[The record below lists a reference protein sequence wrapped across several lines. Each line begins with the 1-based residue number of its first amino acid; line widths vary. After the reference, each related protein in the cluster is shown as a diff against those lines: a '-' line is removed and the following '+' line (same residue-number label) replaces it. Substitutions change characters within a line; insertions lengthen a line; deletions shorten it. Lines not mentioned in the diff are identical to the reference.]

1 MSVKM
6 SNSNRFQRRSDFEIA
21 GLYDLEKTI
30 GKGHFAV
37 VKLARHVFTNE
48 KVAVKV
54 IDKTKLDEISKS
66 HLFQEVR
73 CMKLVQHPNVV
84 RLYEVIDT
92 QTKLYLILELGDGG
106 DMYDYI
112 MKHDKGL
119 PEDKARRYFRQIVEA
134 ISYCHKLHVVHRD
147 LKPENV
153 VFFEKLGIVKL
164 TDFGFSNMFN
174 PGKKLETSCGSLAYS
189 APEILL
195 GDSYDA
201 PAVDVWSLGVILFM
215 LVCGVPPF
223 QEANDS
229 ETLTM
234 IMDCKYLVPDHI
246 SSSCKDLIHKML
258 QREPVHRAKLGD
270 ILNHKWLCMGDYI
283 APSVPLISREH
294 LSDDDH
300 NYLIEKMVEGNIAT
314 KDEIL
319 QSLDRDLYD
328 HITATY
334 YLLAERKLKRHHQEM
349 ALAQIRKHSAPA
361 DHSSPAH
368 SLKPNLELSLSPRA
382 TSPYGNTE
390 VKKTRTAPLF
400 NQTALDIPVS
410 PPPVESRHDFM
421 KSLTTS
427 MTLDRRAVKSN
438 IKTDRS
444 GSLTGAEPSP
454 VFQLAAAQR
463 SGSVSPQ
470 TGIRRFLPSLGT
482 IPDTVLTGSRSSTD
496 LDKISQ
502 SSSNSKKKGFAPI
515 SKIQILKS
523 FFERKVAQLSGKPTT
538 PDRFTGLFKPPK
550 SSKDKLGTKP
560 RMVPT
565 INILDT
571 DAPDPK
577 VKATKSK
584 LGKTKKSKTKSDCV
598 QSKEPKEE
606 QLRRPKTSIV
616 QSLVSPPGTHPTP
629 STTPDSQSRGSRKF
643 SLIQEESIDDDEEE
657 ELMDIDPGELRPA
670 KSVESLDDGIPWKGS
685 NQIMPSFEPFQVKR
699 PLVSVA
705 SSPQLLNQ
713 ICEENE
719 TDVEE
724 EDDFVPNKLHSPKLR
739 MSRGS
744 CASPEVLRKYEQRK
758 KRSGSKVTSCS
769 SSDASD
775 TDDTEK
781 RSRKDKLKP
790 KFMHRRDSSDHSSD
804 TDGGPSGPP
813 TGGLGGGRAATGGGG
828 KDRSSNKDR
837 KGGGGSKG
845 HKEGKSGGGGGKQH
859 THSCR
864 SKSGETS
871 ISSAISNLSMTSIN
885 SKNSLKYIVEG
896 DESNDSDV
904 EDNDMK
910 TDDKEEMMARNYIDK
925 VCDKENKRCE
935 EVFSL
940 CASDCSGYQGRKVY
954 GNRLKIK
961 VDINRNSCCNVQD
974 SKLHPIKIQTKCCSL
989 V

>member
-1 MSVKM
+1 M

>member
-6 SNSNRFQRRSDFEIA
+6 SNSNRFQRRSEFEIA

-234 IMDCKYLVPDHI
+234 IMDCKYLVPEHI
-246 SSSCKDLIHKML
+246 SSACRDLIHKML
-258 QREPVHRAKLGD
+258 QREPVHRAKLED
-270 ILNHKWLCMGDYI
+270 ILNHQWLCMGDYI
-283 APSVPLISREH
+283 APTVPLISREH
-294 LSDDDH
+294 LSDEDH
-300 NYLIEKMVEGNIAT
+300 NYLIDKMVEGSIAT
-314 KDEIL
+314 KEEIL
-319 QSLDRDLYD
+319 QSLDRDHYD

-349 ALAQIRKHSAPA
+349 ALAQIRKNSAPP

-368 SLKPNLELSLSPRA
+368 SIKPTLELSLSPRVTA
-382 TSPYGNTE
+382 PLSNTE
-390 VKKTRTAPLF
+390 AKKTRTAPLF

-410 PPPVESRHDFM
+410 PPPVDSRHDFM

-454 VFQLAAAQR
+454 ILQLSAQR
-463 SGSVSPQ
+463 SGSVSPHA
-470 TGIRRFLPSLGT
+470 GIRRFLPSLGT

-502 SSSNSKKKGFAPI
+502 SSSSGKKKGFAPI
-515 SKIQILKS
+515 SKIQVLKS

-538 PDRFTGLFKPPK
+538 PDRFTGLFKPLK
-550 SSKDKLGTKP
+550 SSKEKL
-560 RMVPT
+560 
-565 INILDT
+565 
-571 DAPDPK
+571 
-577 VKATKSK
+577 
-584 LGKTKKSKTKSDCV
+584 V
-598 QSKEPKEE
+598 QSKDVKEE

-629 STTPDSQSRGSRKF
+629 STTPDSQSRGARKF
-643 SLIQEESIDDDEEE
+643 SLIQEESVDADEEE
-657 ELMDIDPGELRPA
+657 EEFMDVDPGELRPA
-670 KSVESLDDGIPWKGS
+670 KSMESLDDGIPWKGS
-685 NQIMPSFEPFQVKR
+685 GQNLPSFEPFHVKR
-699 PLVSVA
+699 PLMSVA

-724 EDDFVPNKLHSPKLR
+724 EDDFVPNKLHSPRLR

-828 KDRSSNKDR
+828 KERGNKDR

-910 TDDKEEMMARNYIDK
+910 TDDKDELEVRCYIDK
-925 VCDKENKRCE
+925 VCDKENKSCE
-935 EVFSL
+935 EMISGCL
-940 CASDCSGYQGRKVY
+940 SDCSAYQDKKVY

-961 VDINRNSCCNVQD
+961 VDINRNSFCNVQD